1 LRVQE
6 EGDKEAEMS
15 GANGE
20 GVMEVEAAAAGD
32 RSDDNVVIHL
42 NDLHFTYCGPDGLPL
57 RGTPPLF
64 TGLDWKVEKGS
75 RVLLIGANGA
85 GKTTVMKIM
94 AGKHMVEREQCKIL
108 GESPFHATDLTSSGR
123 LSYIGGTWQR
133 DIAFAG
139 YNIPL
144 QGDFSALKMIEG
156 IHGVDKAR
164 RERLVK
170 VLDIDPAWRMHTVSE
185 GQRRRVQLCIGLL
198 KEFEVLFL
206 DEVTVDLDVLG
217 RADLMNFLREE
228 CEQRECTIIYATHIF
243 DGLEAWPTHL
253 AFFAD
258 GEMKINEPSSS
269 FPELAEGRLVN
280 LVAAWLRDHEKE
292 MESRPKGQKRE
303 FKYLSNNG
311 WGSGRSNLT
320 IKLSSNAVW
329 RC

>member
-1 LRVQE
+1 VS
-6 EGDKEAEMS
+6 A
-15 GANGE
+15 
-20 GVMEVEAAAAGD
+20 
-32 RSDDNVVIHL
+32 
-42 NDLHFTYCGPDGLPL
+42 DGLPL

-156 IHGVDKAR
+156 IQGVDKAR

-228 CEQRECTIIYATHIF
+228 CEQRECTIIYVSVPLPLSLPLPSPCLSSLLHLLLLLLLLDAADALPFPPRRAPQATHIF

-280 LVAAWLRDHEKE
+280 LVAA
-292 MESRPKGQKRE
+292 
-303 FKYLSNNG
+303 
-311 WGSGRSNLT
+311 
-320 IKLSSNAVW
+320 
-329 RC
+329 

>member
-1 LRVQE
+1 
-6 EGDKEAEMS
+6 MS
-15 GANGE
+15 A
-20 GVMEVEAAAAGD
+20 
-32 RSDDNVVIHL
+32 
-42 NDLHFTYCGPDGLPL
+42 DGLPL

-85 GKTTVMKIM
+85 GTTTVMKIM

-156 IHGVDKAR
+156 IQGVDKAR

-228 CEQRECTIIYATHIF
+228 CEQRECTIIYVSVPLPLSLSLSPLPVSPLFFIF
-243 DGLEAWPTHL
+243 FFFCCCWTPLTLSRSRLGVHHRRRTSLTAWRRGPP
-253 AFFAD
+253 
-258 GEMKINEPSSS
+258 ISPS
-269 FPELAEGRLVN
+269 LRTGR
-280 LVAAWLRDHEKE
+280 
-292 MESRPKGQKRE
+292 
-303 FKYLSNNG
+303 
-311 WGSGRSNLT
+311 
-320 IKLSSNAVW
+320 
-329 RC
+329 

>member
-1 LRVQE
+1 
-6 EGDKEAEMS
+6 MS
-15 GANGE
+15 A
-20 GVMEVEAAAAGD
+20 
-32 RSDDNVVIHL
+32 
-42 NDLHFTYCGPDGLPL
+42 DGLPL

-228 CEQRECTIIYATHIF
+228 CEQRECTIIYVSVPLPLSLSPSPCLSSILHHLLLLLLLDAADALPFPPRRAPQATHIF

-280 LVAAWLRDHEKE
+280 LVAA
-292 MESRPKGQKRE
+292 
-303 FKYLSNNG
+303 
-311 WGSGRSNLT
+311 
-320 IKLSSNAVW
+320 
-329 RC
+329 